1 MKSIGKIIDGTRFK
15 NRPKN
20 LSQEFQVYGVYLA
33 EQLEDTKHYSL
44 YMKLA
49 KQYDRGLLEEALNF
63 AKGYTA
69 AKSPPRVFMWKLTT
83 LRKLQKELVSS

>member
-1 MKSIGKIIDGTRFK
+1 MKSIGKIIDEAKHK

-33 EQLEDTKHYSL
+33 EQLDDTKHYSL

-49 KQYDRGLLEEALNF
+49 KNYSRGLLEEALTY
-63 AKGYTA
+63 AKGYYS
-69 AKSPPRVFMWKLTT
+69 AKSKARVFMW
-83 LRKLQKELVSS
+83 RLQQLKKAAQDAN